1 MCDPI
6 KVNPIVKCHLIQG
19 HVSIAHLSSKKYP
32 PPPPESLVDI
42 T

>member
-32 PPPPESLVDI
+32 PPPESLVDI